1 MALSAGR
8 VGVNEDQVDDFGKLT
23 KNDVSFE
30 DLTEFKLKLDESLLY
45 ASDFDS
51 FKNSM
56 LN

>member
-1 MALSAGR
+1 MALPAGR

-30 DLTEFKLKLDESLLY
+30 DLTEFKIKLDESLLY